1 VLATSREALAVE
13 GEVAWPVP
21 PLARP
26 PAGRG
31 AEPGARPAAGA
42 PGARAAAVAEFEAV
56 QLFVERARAASPGF
70 ALTDANAAAV
80 AAVCARLDG
89 LPLALE
95 LAAAALPAF
104 GIDTLAARLD
114 DALGLLTRGR
124 RTALPRHRTLR
135 AVLDWSYALLA
146 EDERALLRRLSVFR
160 GSFTLDAVEAVCAP
174 AEAAGRADVVPA
186 LGRLV
191 EHSLVE
197 VREDDG
203 DARYRLLETCG
214 STAPRCSAAPPR
226 SARRARATPAGW
238 PASPPRPSRCSSA
251 PRAAARSRACSTTS
265 TRCAPPSPGPR
276 SSRRAPGRRADDR
289 GAHRR
294 RARLVLALGRA
305 LGGGA
310 RAARRRARGRRRRGR
325 RRRRAPDRR
334 PRRARHPAL
343 PGDRLHYF
351 AGDPSGMLELLTR
364 ELALWDTVDAD
375 PALATDPALRL
386 SAARGRGLAHQL
398 RGLALAMQGA
408 YAAAV
413 PEMDR
418 SLVVVQAAGDAW
430 LHAVLT
436 MRRALVHLMGREHA
450 RADADYRAA
459 VPALRALGET
469 WFLSL
474 THEGMAANALLTGD
488 LATAAREARAAV
500 QVLREERD
508 AWFAS
513 RGLDTLAAVLAA
525 RDAAVPDPALAAT
538 AAHLLGTAEALRRR
552 CGASVIGHDRERD
565 IAVTAA
571 LRARLGDSAF
581 ADAHAAGEATTL
593 DDVFAL
599 VDDDAR
605 FAAVGAAADA
615 PPMAPAAH
623 GGTGVPADAPPARD
637 AQSAPRV
644 PPRAPPIRTR
654 SASTCSV
661 RSR

>member
-1 VLATSREALAVE
+1 VWWVELAPVAGGGRRAGHRRRGPRRQPAAGRPLAAALEEALRGAAGAPRHTLLVLDNCEHVVDAAAALAEALLRAAPGLTVLATSREALAIE
-13 GEVAWPVP
+13 GEVAWPAP
-21 PLARP
+21 PLASP

-31 AEPGARPAAGA
+31 AEPGARPAPGA

-203 DARYRLLETCG
+203 DARYRLLETVRQYG
-214 STAPRCSAAPPR
+214 AALLRGTPR

-276 SSRRAPGRRADDR
+276 TSRA
-289 GAHRR
+289 
-294 RARLVLALGRA
+294 
-305 LGGGA
+305 GA
-310 RAARRRARGRRRRGR
+310 R
-325 RRRRAPDRR
+325 P
-334 PRRARHPAL
+334 
-343 PGDRLHYF
+343 
-351 AGDPSGMLELLTR
+351 
-364 ELALWDTVDAD
+364 
-375 PALATDPALRL
+375 
-386 SAARGRGLAHQL
+386 
-398 RGLALAMQGA
+398 
-408 YAAAV
+408 
-413 PEMDR
+413 
-418 SLVVVQAAGDAW
+418 
-430 LHAVLT
+430 
-436 MRRALVHLMGREHA
+436 
-450 RADADYRAA
+450 
-459 VPALRALGET
+459 
-469 WFLSL
+469 
-474 THEGMAANALLTGD
+474 
-488 LATAAREARAAV
+488 
-500 QVLREERD
+500 
-508 AWFAS
+508 AS
-513 RGLDTLAAVLAA
+513 R
-525 RDAAVPDPALAAT
+525 
-538 AAHLLGTAEALRRR
+538 
-552 CGASVIGHDRERD
+552 
-565 IAVTAA
+565 
-571 LRARLGDSAF
+571 
-581 ADAHAAGEATTL
+581 
-593 DDVFAL
+593 
-599 VDDDAR
+599 
-605 FAAVGAAADA
+605 
-615 PPMAPAAH
+615 
-623 GGTGVPADAPPARD
+623 
-637 AQSAPRV
+637 
-644 PPRAPPIRTR
+644 
-654 SASTCSV
+654 
-661 RSR
+661 